1 MKLNNIILEKLLTEF
16 LRNETH
22 KIGIKKAVIGLSG
35 GIDSAVSTYLA
46 VRALG
51 AENVKCILMPYKS
64 SSKES
69 VIDAMSVVNDLKI
82 PYEKIAITDMVDAFV
97 KNTNDKEISNMRKG
111 NIMAR
116 ARMIIL
122 YDQSAKENA
131 LVIGTSNKS
140 EIMLGYSTLFGD
152 SASAINP
159 LGDLYKTQIWDLA
172 KHLNI
177 PNELI
182 EKQPSADLWEGQSD
196 ENELGFTY
204 KKVDTFLFQKI
215 DERRTDEEIET
226 MGYEKEFIAKVNK
239 MIYRNQFK
247 RLPPLI
253 AKVLNRTV
261 NVDFRYNRDW
271 MT

>member
-1 MKLNNIILEKLLTEF
+1 
-16 LRNETH
+16 
-22 KIGIKKAVIGLSG
+22 
-35 GIDSAVSTYLA
+35 
-46 VRALG
+46 
-51 AENVKCILMPYKS
+51 MPYKS

-69 VIDAMSVVNDLKI
+69 VIDAMRIVNDLKV
-82 PYEKIAITDMVDAFV
+82 PYEKIEITGMVDAFV
-97 KNTNDKEISNMRKG
+97 KNIGDEKMSNVRKG
-111 NIMAR
+111 NLMAR
-116 ARMIIL
+116 TRMIIL

-140 EIMLGYSTLFGD
+140 EIFLGYSTLFGD

-159 LGDLYKTQIWDLA
+159 IGDLYKTQIWDLA
-172 KHLNI
+172 RHLNI
-177 PNELI
+177 PKEVI

-204 KKVDTFLFQKI
+204 KKVDEFLYNKI
-215 DERRTDEEIET
+215 DGRMTDEELAKL
-226 MGYEKEFIAKVNK
+226 GFEKEFIERVNK

-253 AKVLNRTV
+253 AKILNRTM
-261 NVDFRYNRDW
+261 NIDFRYNRDW

>member
-1 MKLNNIILEKLLTEF
+1 MKLNNSVVEKLLTEF
-16 LRNETH
+16 LSNETY
-22 KIGIKKAVIGLSG
+22 KIGLKKAVIGLSG

-46 VRALG
+46 VRAFG

-69 VIDAMSVVNDLKI
+69 VIDAMRVVNDLKV
-82 PYEKIAITDMVDAFV
+82 PHEKIEITDMVDAFV
-97 KNTNDKEISNMRKG
+97 KNEHEENMSNLRKG

-116 ARMIIL
+116 CRMIIL

-159 LGDLYKTQIWDLA
+159 LGDLYKTQLWDLA
-172 KHLNI
+172 RHLQI
-177 PNELI
+177 PKELI

-204 KKVDTFLFQKI
+204 EKVDKFLYQKI
-215 DERRTDEEIET
+215 DERRTDEELET
-226 MGYEKEFIAKVNK
+226 MGFEKDFIARINK

-253 AKVLNRTV
+253 AKIMNRTV
-261 NVDFRYNRDW
+261 NIDFRYNRDW

>member
-1 MKLNNIILEKLLTEF
+1 MKLNNIIVEKLLTEF
-16 LRNETH
+16 LRNETY
-22 KIGIKKAVIGLSG
+22 KIGLKKAVIGLSG

-46 VRALG
+46 VRAFG
-51 AENVKCILMPYKS
+51 AENVKCILMPYKT

-69 VIDAMSVVNDLKI
+69 VIDAMRVVNDLKVSH
-82 PYEKIAITDMVDAFV
+82 EKIEITDMVDAFI
-97 KNTNDKEISNMRKG
+97 KNTNDKDITNMRKG
-111 NIMAR
+111 NMMAR

-140 EIMLGYSTLFGD
+140 EILLGYSTIFGD

-159 LGDLYKTQIWDLA
+159 LGDLYKTQLWDLA
-172 KHLNI
+172 RHLNI
-177 PNELI
+177 PKELI

-196 ENELGFTY
+196 ETELGFTY
-204 KKVDTFLFQKI
+204 KKVDTFLYQKI
-215 DERRTDEEIET
+215 DERRTDEELEA
-226 MGYEKEFIAKVNK
+226 MGFEKEFIERVNK
-239 MIYRNQFK
+239 MIYKNQFK
-247 RLPPLI
+247 RVPPLI

-271 MT
+271 MV

>member
-16 LRNETH
+16 LRNEIY
-22 KIGIKKAVIGLSG
+22 KVGIKKAVIGLSG

-51 AENVKCILMPYKS
+51 AENVKCILMPYKT

-69 VIDAMSVVNDLKI
+69 VIDAMRVVNDLKI
-82 PYEKIAITDMVDAFV
+82 PHEKIEITDMVDAFI
-97 KNTNDKEISNMRKG
+97 KNVNDENITNMRKG
-111 NIMAR
+111 NMMAR

-159 LGDLYKTQIWDLA
+159 LGDLYKTQLWDLA

-177 PNELI
+177 PKELI

-204 KKVDTFLFQKI
+204 EKVDKFLFQKV
-215 DERRTDEEIET
+215 DERRTDEELEA
-226 MGYEKEFIAKVNK
+226 MGFEKEFIARVNK
-239 MIYRNQFK
+239 MISRNQFK

-253 AKVLNRTV
+253 AKILNRTV

>member
-1 MKLNNIILEKLLTEF
+1 MKLNNQIVEKLLTEF
-16 LRNETH
+16 LRNETY
-22 KIGIKKAVIGLSG
+22 KIGIKKAVVGLSG

-46 VRALG
+46 VRAFG
-51 AENVKCILMPYKS
+51 ADNVKCILMPYKT

-69 VIDAMSVVNDLKI
+69 VIDAMRVVNDLKV
-82 PYEKIAITDMVDAFV
+82 PHEKIEITDMVDAFI
-97 KNTNDKEISNMRKG
+97 KNIGDEKMSNVRKG
-111 NIMAR
+111 NLMAR

-122 YDQSAKENA
+122 YDESAKENA

-140 EIMLGYSTLFGD
+140 EILLGYSTLFGD

-159 LGDLYKTQIWDLA
+159 IGDLYKTQVWDLA
-172 KHLNI
+172 RHLNI
-177 PNELI
+177 PKELI

-204 KKVDTFLFQKI
+204 KKVDDYLFHKI
-215 DERRTDEEIET
+215 DERKTDEEMAA
-226 MGYEKEFIAKVNK
+226 MGYEKEFIERVNK

-261 NVDFRYNRDW
+261 NIDFRYNRDW